1 MDSVIPR
8 LMRSLHERKEHAIIG
23 VSELLLSFV
32 AAYKDI
38 PSQRRQ
44 DLFDSLTEK
53 IGAKDYLFALM
64 LLFVDKY
71 PGRKTILDFA
81 TGLVA
86 RQVIGTQLSVRRY
99 RPNRCNC
106 DTDKDKVIEKTLDV
120 VLDSLS
126 SKPALSAHL
135 LNNETLK
142 SADEKISNILPL
154 ISSLLKDPRLRR
166 KSEKVP
172 FQGNEAMC
180 TTRSSFSRIFE
191 QILALRDKIGNK
203 TQGQHY
209 PVIMGSYMD

>member
-23 VSELLLSFV
+23 VSELLLNFV

-64 LLFVDKY
+64 LLFADKY

-86 RQVIGTQLSVRRY
+86 RQVVGTQLAVRHY
-99 RPNRCNC
+99 PHNQCNC
-106 DTDKDKVIEKTLDV
+106 DIDKGKVIEQSLDV
-120 VLDSLS
+120 VNDSLS

-166 KSEKVP
+166 KSEKVLS
-172 FQGNEAMC
+172 QGKEGMS
-180 TTRSSFSRIFE
+180 TTRSSFARIFE
-191 QILALRDKIGNK
+191 QILSLRDKIGNK

-209 PVIMGSYMD
+209 PLS

>member
-1 MDSVIPR
+1 MDSVIPS

-44 DLFDSLTEK
+44 DLFDFLTEK
-53 IGAKDYLFALM
+53 IDAKDYLYALM

-71 PGRKTILDFA
+71 PGRKTILDFV

-86 RQVIGTQLSVRRY
+86 RQVVGTQLSVRHY
-99 RPNRCNC
+99 RPNQSNC
-106 DTDKDKVIEKTLDV
+106 DTDNDKVIEQSLDV

-126 SKPALSAHL
+126 SKPTLSAHL
-135 LNNETLK
+135 LSNETLK
-142 SADEKISNILPL
+142 SADEKISNVLPL

-166 KSEKVP
+166 KSEKV
-172 FQGNEAMC
+172 FSQGKEGISA
-180 TTRSSFSRIFE
+180 TRSSFARIFE
-191 QILALRDKIGNK
+191 QIVSLRDKIGNK

-209 PVIMGSYMD
+209 PVILGSYMD